1 MSKPAAGTLLFPTAG
16 AYVAFSI
23 DAEMTLEALHDEHV
37 AEVTKNMQTKYF
49 VGYVAKADR
58 IINHESE
65 FQSFRV
71 EILREGFPPRSEK
84 EGIEADMCTPV
95 WPTTEHPS
103 SRAPLRTNNP
113 LPWNNCYHS
122 SFDSIIVRVPT
133 AYEDAEGA
141 VMLLP
146 SEISRHETIIESDRQ
161 RAYATFKSRQPIPPV
176 EETSASDGQISP
188 RNRSQES
195 LQNELLPDD
204 DRDSAKSAQEFAQ
217 AIVNMAEMDRP
228 PETMI
233 TVEMTYDLTGS
244 YVQTLTDPQEFYIEK
259 KALEKLEQDTKT
271 AAIERARRLDEE
283 AFGGAPTQS
292 SAPQAIAPK
301 AVNATP
307 VPWLTRTRQRIASIL
322 DSILARF
329 RRSKPFASHATP
341 PS

>member
-1 MSKPAAGTLLFPTAG
+1 
-16 AYVAFSI
+16 
-23 DAEMTLEALHDEHV
+23 MTLEALHDEHV
-37 AEVTKNMQTKYF
+37 AEVTKKMQTKSF

-71 EILREGFPPRSEK
+71 EILREGFPPRLEK
-84 EGIEADMCTPV
+84 EGIEPDMCTPV

-103 SRAPLRTNNP
+103 SRAPLRTDKP
-113 LPWNNCYHS
+113 LPWKNCYHS

-133 AYEDAEGA
+133 AYEDPKGA
-141 VMLLP
+141 VMLLE
-146 SEISRHETIIESDRQ
+146 SELSRHNEIIDDDQQ
-161 RAYATFKSRQPIPPV
+161 RADATFKSHQPIPAV
-176 EETSASDGQISP
+176 GETSANDGQISP

-195 LQNELLPDD
+195 LENEPLPDD
-204 DRDSAKSAQEFAQ
+204 DHDSAKSAQDFAQ

-233 TVEMTYDLTGS
+233 TVEMTYDLS
-244 YVQTLTDPQEFYIEK
+244 YVQTLPDPQEFYIEK

-329 RRSKPFASHATP
+329 RRSKPSASHATP

>member
-1 MSKPAAGTLLFPTAG
+1 MSEPAAGTLLFPRAG
-16 AYVAFSI
+16 AYVVFSI

-37 AEVTKNMQTKYF
+37 AEVTKNMQTKSF

-71 EILREGFPPRSEK
+71 RILRSGFPPRTEEK
-84 EGIEADMCTPV
+84 GIESDMCTPV

-103 SRAPLRTNNP
+103 SRTPLRTDKP

-141 VMLLP
+141 VMLLK
-146 SEISRHETIIESDRQ
+146 SEISRHNAIIRDDQQ
-161 RAYATFKSRQPIPPV
+161 RANAALKLHQPIPAIGEP
-176 EETSASDGQISP
+176 SAEDGQISP

-195 LQNELLPDD
+195 LQNEPLPDD
-204 DRDSAKSAQEFAQ
+204 DYDSAKSAQEFAQ

-233 TVEMTYDLTGS
+233 TVEMSYDLS

-259 KALEKLEQDTKT
+259 KALEKLEQDTKA

-329 RRSKPFASHATP
+329 RTPKPSSSHVTP